1 MIKNNNFEGNL
12 TDAAKVANNVESA
25 NVPAKTEARPRGKK
39 ASPVYSV
46 LKKARAQYDRQVDHN
61 TETKRK
67 CIEENIKKYYADP
80 LRFWLDF
87 KDETNVLIDS
97 ISFNKTCANL
107 RLIPGNV
114 AEHIVF
120 EGKSVRNN
128 VRDNGLNVLGEQV
141 KKFNAPL
148 FVDSEGLYQKQITA
162 GSGNLQAG
170 NAEKME
176 AALSVLVEK
185 PVA

>member
-1 MIKNNNFEGNL
+1 MITNNLNEGNL

-87 KDETNVLIDS
+87 KNETKVLLDS
-97 ISFNKTCANL
+97 MEFNRYCNEIGL
-107 RLIPGNV
+107 NPEYV
-114 AEHIVF
+114 AEHVVY
-120 EGKSVRNN
+120 EGKKIRDD
-128 VRDNGLNVLGEQV
+128 VRDNGLASVLGEQV
-141 KKFNAPL
+141 MMFNAPL
-148 FVDSEGLYQKQITA
+148 YVDAEGLYRKQITD
-162 GSGNLQAG
+162 GSENRQTE
-170 NAEKME
+170 NAEK
-176 AALSVLVEK
+176 VIVPVEK
-185 PVA
+185 PTV